1 MKGVP
6 LHEQGMVIL
15 MEIFSNYPLIC
26 GIIGW
31 LSAQI
36 CKVII
41 GMFHHKK
48 FSFTLFLSSGGMPSS
63 HTATMLAVT
72 VAIARIHGLASTYF
86 ALAFVVSFI
95 VMYDAAGVRLQAGK
109 QAAILNK
116 IIKDLEDGETKY
128 MQKDLKEL
136 IGHTPV
142 QVFAGAALGI
152 VIPFLVP
159 VC

>member
-1 MKGVP
+1 M
-6 LHEQGMVIL
+6 
-15 MEIFSNYPLIC
+15 MEILYNYPLIC
-26 GIIGW
+26 GVIGW

-41 GMFHHKK
+41 GICHHKK
-48 FSFTLFLSSGGMPSS
+48 FSFTLLMSSGGMPSS
-63 HTATMLAVT
+63 HTSTMLAVT

-95 VMYDAAGVRLQAGK
+95 VMYDAAGVRLETGK

-116 IIKDLEDGETKY
+116 IIRNLEDGETKY

-136 IGHTPV
+136 IGHTPI

-152 VIPFLVP
+152 VIPFFVP
-159 VC
+159 IH